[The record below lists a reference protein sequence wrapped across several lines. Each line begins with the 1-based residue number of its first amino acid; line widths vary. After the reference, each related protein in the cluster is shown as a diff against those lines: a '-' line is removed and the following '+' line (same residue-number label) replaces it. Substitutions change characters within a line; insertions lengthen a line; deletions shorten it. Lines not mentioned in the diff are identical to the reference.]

1 MPVKEERG
9 YLQVLQDLL
18 EQWEQPEEEALSR
31 LDPPPMPNP
40 DQSFFRSGDPQA
52 GQQVSVSRPG
62 RTRASK
68 VSPQARQ
75 AYS

>member
-1 MPVKEERG
+1 MPVKEESA

-18 EQWEQPEEEALSR
+18 EQWEQPDEDALSR
-31 LDPPPMPNP
+31 LDPPPMPNA
-40 DQSFFRSGDPQA
+40 DRSFRRSEEPQP
-52 GQQVSVSRPG
+52 GQQASFSRPV
-62 RTRASK
+62 RTRISK